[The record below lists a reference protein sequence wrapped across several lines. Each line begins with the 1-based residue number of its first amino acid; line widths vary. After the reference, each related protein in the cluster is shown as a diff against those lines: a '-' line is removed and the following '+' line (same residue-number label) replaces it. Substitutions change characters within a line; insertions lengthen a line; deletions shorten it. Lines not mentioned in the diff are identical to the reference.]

1 MTRVERFILNQLG
14 GNVVAYRCEEHG
26 LFIQNINDKPQGCP
40 ICYKMSEQIIIEQ
53 DENKSKETNQ
63 T

>member
-1 MTRVERFILNQLG
+1 MTKVERFILNQLE

-40 ICYKMSEQIIIEQ
+40 VCNKLCEQLKLNDNVQ
-53 DENKSKETNQ
+53 RM
-63 T
+63 